1 MDSFKDNI
9 IRKIMYKIKSKC
21 TQSECDK
28 KNTRFFLW
36 GVLSFFLAKEKSTRI
51 WSSKQILSAKKLL
64 WKWETICDGILNS
77 KELPI
82 QIQETW
88 SHHLK
93 CRNGNAF
100 VTKSFQQT
108 VGWKKSWKLNVKYQ
122 WLIKYAFGCSIDH
135 N

>member
-51 WSSKQILSAKKLL
+51 WSSKQILSAKNF
-64 WKWETICDGILNS
+64 CG
-77 KELPI
+77 
-82 QIQETW
+82 
-88 SHHLK
+88 
-93 CRNGNAF
+93 NG
-100 VTKSFQQT
+100 KR
-108 VGWKKSWKLNVKYQ
+108 
-122 WLIKYAFGCSIDH
+122 YAMEF
-135 N
+135 